1 MFHSPLGNQQFNH
14 YPMKLPSQRVC
25 DFLNTLH
32 DDYSEYLTN
41 IYNLPE
47 RGTCPIYPQDVYTID
62 KVFPAKAVPAF
73 VPKGLWKAFI
83 IFSLEEEEV
92 ARLGNQQFNYYPIK
106 YPPGPLC
113 VSRDLLYNEFRKS
126 FTNVYNLPEKGVC
139 PIEPREIYFLD
150 KIFPTEVVPTFV
162 SVGLWKVFIIVTLD
176 NVEVSRFVL
185 ICKVNKYF

>member
-1 MFHSPLGNQQFNH
+1 MLNVWLLFVIAVVSIKGIEVIFERIEQLSGFDMFHHTL
-14 YPMKLPSQRVC
+14 RVRKYNATTSV
-25 DFLNTLH
+25 LNGSLASCISLNNS
-32 DDYSEYLTN
+32 YQIS
-41 IYNLPE
+41 
-47 RGTCPIYPQDVYTID
+47 TI
-62 KVFPAKAVPAF
+62 FF
-73 VPKGLWKAFI
+73 H
-83 IFSLEEEEV
+83 SS
-92 ARLGNQQFNYYPIK
+92 LGNQQFNYYPIK